1 MKKEKLPEEEES
13 KRESEQEAGELEEK
27 EVVAAEEKGEVK
39 KEKPLEEIKTSW
51 KPKTDLGKKVL
62 TGEITDIDEILDQGK
77 VIFEPE
83 IVDFLLPNLENDL
96 LLVGQAKG
104 KFGGGQRRIFRQT
117 QKKTQ
122 EGNKLHFATYA
133 IVGNKDGYIGLG
145 WGKSKETVPARD
157 KALRKAK
164 LNIKKI
170 RRGCGS
176 WLCGCGESHSIP
188 FTIKGKCGSVEIKLM
203 PAPKGKGLIVEEE
216 CAKILKLAGIK
227 DVWSKTKGKTKTK
240 INLIKACIDA
250 LNNLMQTKIKPEHTI
265 KLGLKEGKLGET
277 DQFLEEIKHEEGK
290 Q

>member
-13 KRESEQEAGELEEK
+13 KRESEQEAEEIGEK
-27 EVVAAEEKGEVK
+27 EIVAAEEKGEVK
-39 KEKPLEEIKTSW
+39 KERPLEEIKSSW
-51 KPKTDLGKKVL
+51 KPKTELGKKVSA
-62 TGEITDIDEILDQGK
+62 GEITDIDEILNQGS

-133 IVGNKDGYIGLG
+133 IVGNKNGYIGLG

-250 LNNLMQTKIKPEHTI
+250 LNKLMETKIRPEHAS
-265 KLGLKEGKLGET
+265 KLGLKEGKLSET